1 MGGGKL
7 INELYFKNGRSFF
20 AHMARWWPSCCAYA
34 QPMLLFDIPAWGL
47 VGPRRMRD
55 RFLVLSL
62 ILMSASMPIAV
73 LYALSGLLPEGD
85 PFYY

>member
-1 MGGGKL
+1 
-7 INELYFKNGRSFF
+7 
-20 AHMARWWPSCCAYA
+20 
-34 QPMLLFDIPAWGL
+34 MLLFDIPAWGL